1 MSRYTLD
8 QLTALDRE
16 VQIAADRR
24 LLAELTVARAG
35 IPEVGEPLW
44 PGVPEGSTFAPAAAN
59 PDLVAA
65 MHELGWLRPA
75 EVA

>member
-1 MSRYTLD
+1 MRYTLD
-8 QLTALDRE
+8 NLTALDAE

-35 IPEVGEPLW
+35 IPETGEPLF
-44 PGVPEGSTFAPAAAN
+44 PGVPEGAEFAAPAAN
-59 PDLVAA
+59 PELRAA
-65 MHELGWLRPA
+65 MVELGWVRPA